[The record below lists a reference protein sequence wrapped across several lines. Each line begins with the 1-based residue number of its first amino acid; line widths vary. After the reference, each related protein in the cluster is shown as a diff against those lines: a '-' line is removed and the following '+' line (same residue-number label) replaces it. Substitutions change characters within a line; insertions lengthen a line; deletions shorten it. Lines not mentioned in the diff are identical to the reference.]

1 MLVIIF
7 LFLAI
12 TFVNL
17 FPLLAENNFMW
28 FSRVIKR
35 FSEAGPVFL
44 SLGKEARDFLVFIA
58 DSFLVK
64 FGWAVFGVGAV
75 VYYVW
80 RVIIM
85 VVMVGVVV
93 YLGRAIGLMWVRGW
107 ARLKEIYGLRKKQR
121 SWKRIVSEIGKG
133 TSDWKKEG
141 WPIRDR
147 REKLGVVRGGGSR
160 SGVIDKRDT
169 EIVKSGQMI
178 RGAFLKFAIFSV
190 LAIILQLLGAWS
202 FYGTRMLAQGRH
214 FFPLIIPIAF
224 LFALGM
230 KEFMTFVTKWSVI
243 KWSMIRETGQKGRS
257 EDINDLD
264 GETVNLGKFR
274 DKTLIVLATLIL
286 LEFILLN
293 YLIWA
298 RLIPVFHLTI
308 SSPYPGV

>member
-1 MLVIIF
+1 
-7 LFLAI
+7 
-12 TFVNL
+12 
-17 FPLLAENNFMW
+17 
-28 FSRVIKR
+28 
-35 FSEAGPVFL
+35 
-44 SLGKEARDFLVFIA
+44 
-58 DSFLVK
+58 
-64 FGWAVFGVGAV
+64 
-75 VYYVW
+75 
-80 RVIIM
+80 
-85 VVMVGVVV
+85 
-93 YLGRAIGLMWVRGW
+93 
-107 ARLKEIYGLRKKQR
+107 KQR

-230 KEFMTFVTKWSVI
+230 KEFIKIIALSERVKQMVVVGFIVFEFV
-243 KWSMIRETGQKGRS
+243 
-257 EDINDLD
+257 
-264 GETVNLGKFR
+264 
-274 DKTLIVLATLIL
+274 
-286 LEFILLN
+286 LLN
-293 YLIWA
+293 YVIWA
-298 RLIPVFHLTI
+298 KLIPIFHLTI
-308 SSPYPGV
+308 SSPHPGV